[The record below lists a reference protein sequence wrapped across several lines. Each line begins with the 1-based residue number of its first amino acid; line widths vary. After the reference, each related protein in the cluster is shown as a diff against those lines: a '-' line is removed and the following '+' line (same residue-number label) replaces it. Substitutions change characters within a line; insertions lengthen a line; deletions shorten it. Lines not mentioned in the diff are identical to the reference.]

1 MKLLSGGKLITCVL
15 PVGSAPN
22 VMQKLAEKQ
31 ITRINFAHARGTDIA
46 GHTGARFLPAEEEK
60 EILTIVATDKNEAD
74 NIFAYLYEE
83 VIDHPGGG
91 FMYMTALTGATAY
104 ALPELVADAG
114 GGAASV
120 PSEPLPSP
128 EVQA

>member
-60 EILTIVATDKNEAD
+60 EIL
-74 NIFAYLYEE
+74 
-83 VIDHPGGG
+83 
-91 FMYMTALTGATAY
+91 
-104 ALPELVADAG
+104 
-114 GGAASV
+114 
-120 PSEPLPSP
+120 
-128 EVQA
+128 Q